1 MGQARLNLKGLV
13 AAVVDRDSFARGLVS
28 RMLRGFGVTNIQVA
42 ENGAGAKE
50 ILATS
55 CPDIIFAEG
64 ALPDMSAAELINW
77 VRRNDNKAL
86 RFQPIIV
93 LSGYTQLKL
102 ISDAR
107 DAGAHLVVRKPLSPQ
122 ALFDRLVWV
131 AKFDRPFI
139 ETPTYVGP
147 DRRFRDITPPDGE
160 LKRATDVRVEVQQGA
175 DVPAPDVVK
184 V

>member
-1 MGQARLNLKGLV
+1 MAQARLNLKNIV

-50 ILATS
+50 LLSTT
-55 CPDIIFAEG
+55 CPDVIFAEG
-64 ALPDMSAAELINW
+64 ALADMPASELINW
-77 VRRNDNKAL
+77 IRRNDNKAL
-86 RFQPIIV
+86 RFQPIII
-93 LSGYTQLKL
+93 LSGYTQLKM

-122 ALFDRLVWV
+122 ALFDRLIWV

-147 DRRFRDITPPDGE
+147 DRRFHDIVPPDGE
-160 LKRATDVRVEVQQGA
+160 LKRATDIEESA
-175 DVPAPDVVK
+175 AASAAAPASLAK
-184 V
+184 A